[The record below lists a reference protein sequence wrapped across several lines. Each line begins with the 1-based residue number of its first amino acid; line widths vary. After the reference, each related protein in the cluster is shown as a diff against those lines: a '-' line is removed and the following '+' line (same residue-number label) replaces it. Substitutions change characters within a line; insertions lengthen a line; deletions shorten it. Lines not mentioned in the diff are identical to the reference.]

1 MSADG
6 IVCRSPDEYDSKG
19 IAEYLPYLRQS
30 YSGRACSGRM
40 IHTKA
45 ATA

>member
-6 IVCRSPDEYDSKG
+6 IACRSPNEYGGKG

-30 YSGRACSGRM
+30 YSGRAFSG
-40 IHTKA
+40 
-45 ATA
+45 